1 MNFKKSL
8 SIFLVAGIL
17 GSCAWESPEL
27 IPCACNNLAESD
39 LGWFNCLCG
48 SDGTVK
54 EKKRVAKRQEPR
66 KQVRKTVVR
75 KQEQVYRPETI
86 VVERTR
92 RVAPA
97 PLPYCDEEPV
107 VRKKYTQ
114 RTFVAAD
121 VETPQLTRDDLCLL
135 YTSPSPRDA

>member
-54 EKKRVAKRQEPR
+54 EKKRVAKKQEPR

-75 KQEQVYRPETI
+75 
-86 VVERTR
+86 
-92 RVAPA
+92 
-97 PLPYCDEEPV
+97 
-107 VRKKYTQ
+107 
-114 RTFVAAD
+114 
-121 VETPQLTRDDLCLL
+121 
-135 YTSPSPRDA
+135 